1 MWSASL
7 DSPERTSNT
16 FPVREYEEYSIMARS
31 KSIPGSSTGRS
42 KKNKEQTSAA
52 ADIPEMKAAEG
63 SAETAPEMKVP
74 AVEDNGRFHAENRN
88 HGSELASGS
97 NGNSE
102 TKSALETKAGSE
114 NRKFEVVKSESRKNL
129 VPINLEDEIRR
140 RAYELYE
147 QRGAGAGNEAEDW
160 FTAEREV
167 RQRYR
172 QQSA

>member
-1 MWSASL
+1 
-7 DSPERTSNT
+7 
-16 FPVREYEEYSIMARS
+16 MARS
-31 KSIPGSSTGRS
+31 KSIPGNSSRS
-42 KKNKEQTSAA
+42 KKNKEQASEATSIPEVRLAEASAEA
-52 ADIPEMKAAEG
+52 ADETKLPAIAGNENIRPE
-63 SAETAPEMKVP
+63 
-74 AVEDNGRFHAENRN
+74 NGN
-88 HGSELASGS
+88 HGSELAAGS
-97 NGNSE
+97 NGSSE
-102 TKSALETKAGSE
+102 TKSALEPKAASE

-147 QRGAGAGNEAEDW
+147 QRGAGSGNEAEDW